1 MTSNSLENKL
11 NSLSSN
17 YSENQLDSAMQQ
29 MQINTQQMS
38 GQDTS
43 GLNSIYANLSKQLS
57 CDSECQKR
65 MNIDE
70 LRKKWKAAKLSQTNA
85 PNVTLDAEKDYL
97 VASEGIDGYHN
108 TMLERYTGVANSTQQ
123 KVMQSHNEIMKE
135 IIALNDNYSTQT
147 NSLTRIKE
155 LLNIKLNEN
164 SSLLEQIDQVTAS
177 VQTNDRKVVY
187 EEWAKTWLITVRYIL
202 RWIYI
207 LIVLVFIYKSP
218 FVSNSTWKT
227 LKGWFLPISLLLFP
241 FTIYY
246 IALIIL
252 FVYNKILWF
261 LENKAPKNVY
271 SQL

>member
-1 MTSNSLENKL
+1 MTS
-11 NSLSSN
+11 
-17 YSENQLDSAMQQ
+17 
-29 MQINTQQMS
+29 S

-43 GLNSIYANLSKQLS
+43 GLKSIYDNLSKQLT

-70 LRKKWKAAKLSQTNA
+70 LRKKWKAAELSETTA
-85 PNVTLDAEKDYL
+85 PTVTLDTEKEYL
-97 VASEGIDGYHN
+97 VASEGIDGYHT
-108 TMLERYTGVANSTQQ
+108 TMLERYTGVANSTQ
-123 KVMQSHNEIMKE
+123 KTVLESHNENINE
-135 IIALNDNYSTQT
+135 IIALIDNYSTQT
-147 NSLTRIKE
+147 DSLTRIKE
-155 LLNIKLNEN
+155 LLNIKLDEN
-164 SSLLEQIDQVTAS
+164 SSLLERIDQVTAS

-187 EEWAKTWLITVRYIL
+187 EEWAKTWLITVHYIL

-227 LKGWFLPISLLLFP
+227 LKGWFVPISLLLFP

-252 FVYNKILWF
+252 FVYNKIRWF